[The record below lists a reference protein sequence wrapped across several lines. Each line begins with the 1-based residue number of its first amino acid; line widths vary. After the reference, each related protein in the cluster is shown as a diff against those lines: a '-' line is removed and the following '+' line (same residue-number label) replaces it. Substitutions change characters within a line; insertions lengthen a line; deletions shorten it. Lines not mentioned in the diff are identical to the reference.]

1 MDSSIGLSLLLS
13 QIAPPPFNSTFLTFS
28 SEPQLVELD
37 SADGFVANVRKMG
50 RADWGQSTNI
60 LATFR
65 LILQRSVEAKL
76 EPSLMIKRL
85 FIFSDMQF
93 DVRFLLFAVWERISG
108 TNSFSGPLL
117 ARWPTTRTSR
127 LLRLTWRIRPHLRLP
142 SESLRSK
149 ATSSP
154 SWSVHSSSI
163 LVL

>member
-37 SADGFVANVRKMG
+37 STDGFVANVHKMG
-50 RADWGQSTNI
+50 RANWGQSTNI

-76 EPSLMIKRL
+76 EPSFMIKRL

-93 DVRFLLFAVWERISG
+93 DVRFLLIAVWE
-108 TNSFSGPLL
+108 SFSGTDFLSGLLL
-117 ARWPTTRTSR
+117 ARWLTTRTSR
-127 LLRLTWRIRPHLRLP
+127 LLRLT
-142 SESLRSK
+142 
-149 ATSSP
+149 
-154 SWSVHSSSI
+154 
-163 LVL
+163 